1 MQNHNQQLKI
11 KKHIS
16 NMLHESYRSE
26 KTNKLELFL
35 HECAGWIRLLDF
47 FKQENSYLK
56 TRLSIAVDHKIDKD
70 FLNQAEHFQNLFI
83 LKDEFIN
90 EISRDARIQEKK
102 LKEKQLDEKILKNQQ
117 KLRNEIERLE
127 KDFTKMKND
136 FNKQLSAI
144 I

>member
-1 MQNHNQQLKI
+1 
-11 KKHIS
+11 
-16 NMLHESYRSE
+16 MLHESYRSE